1 MEGSII
7 IISIL
12 VILLWFYFMKYSEQ
26 ESKFL
31 PVMLKQKQVIS
42 RLKDENIKIK
52 SELKY
57 LHNYKNDVSKTF
69 QILDNELV
77 MINDRIKQTE
87 TVPSNQFSTQN
98 QPRSSFQTSFNPSIL
113 NTLLNSA
120 SIPTQQT
127 QPTQPTP
134 TQPTQPTQVNE
145 NEQLGGDLFNI
156 FNRFL
161 TGQNVSNFEFSI
173 PSDIQSNILSSD
185 ISSGILSSDISS
197 GILSSDISSG
207 ISSGILSSDIPS
219 SDIPSGIP
227 SSDIPSGIPSLDTS
241 SSSIPSSDVN
251 VQRSSLQF
259 STNIL
264 PLNNSYRRFLLNREQ
279 VEEPQQNKEHTSII

>member
-127 QPTQPTP
+127 QPTQPT
-134 TQPTQPTQVNE
+134 QVNE

-207 ISSGILSSDIPS
+207 ILSSDISSGISSGILSSD
-219 SDIPSGIP
+219 IP

>member
-1 MEGSII
+1 MDGSII

-26 ESKFL
+26 ESKYL
-31 PVMLKQKQVIS
+31 SVMLKQKQVIS
-42 RLKDENIKIK
+42 KLKVENVKMK

-77 MINDRIKQTE
+77 MINDRIKQTGDQ
-87 TVPSNQFSTQN
+87 VQNSTQT

-113 NTLLNSA
+113 STLLNSA
-120 SIPTQQT
+120 RVDQQSTEPIELTQPSQST
-127 QPTQPTP
+127 QPT
-134 TQPTQPTQVNE
+134 E
-145 NEQLGGDLFNI
+145 NEQPGGDLFNI

-173 PSDIQSNILSSD
+173 PPSVQSVNTDTETPIQRGS
-185 ISSGILSSDISS
+185 
-197 GILSSDISSG
+197 
-207 ISSGILSSDIPS
+207 
-219 SDIPSGIP
+219 
-227 SSDIPSGIPSLDTS
+227 
-241 SSSIPSSDVN
+241 V
-251 VQRSSLQF
+251 QF

-264 PLNNSYRRFLLNREQ
+264 PLNNSYRQFLLNRGGSSAYQRRESQ
-279 VEEPQQNKEHTSII
+279 PQQMDESEPEPQAQQDNEQEHETSII

>member
-1 MEGSII
+1 MDGSII

-26 ESKFL
+26 EGKFL

-42 RLKDENIKIK
+42 KLKDENVKMK

-77 MINDRIKQTE
+77 MINDKIKQADTI
-87 TVPSNQFSTQN
+87 SNDQVQTSTQT
-98 QPRSSFQTSFNPSIL
+98 QPVIPRSLFQTSFNPSIL

-120 SIPTQQT
+120 STQPTPTPTPPPPPTQQT
-127 QPTQPTP
+127 QHVQQTQPV
-134 TQPTQPTQVNE
+134 QPVQQNVEENQDENQNE
-145 NEQLGGDLFNI
+145 SEQDGDLFNI

-161 TGQNVSNFEFSI
+161 TGQNISNFEFSI
-173 PSDIQSNILSSD
+173 PSDT
-185 ISSGILSSDISS
+185 ISTETPIS
-197 GILSSDISSG
+197 
-207 ISSGILSSDIPS
+207 
-219 SDIPSGIP
+219 
-227 SSDIPSGIPSLDTS
+227 
-241 SSSIPSSDVN
+241 
-251 VQRSSLQF
+251 QRGSVRF

-264 PLNNSYRRFLLNREQ
+264 PLNDTYRQFILNRGNLSQRNEQ
-279 VEEPQQNKEHTSII
+279 VEEPEPRQENNEQKQEHENSII

>member
-1 MEGSII
+1 MDGSII

-42 RLKDENIKIK
+42 KLKDENVKMK

-77 MINDRIKQTE
+77 MINDKIKQTE
-87 TVPSNQFSTQN
+87 TISSDQVQNSTQTG
-98 QPRSSFQTSFNPSIL
+98 RSSFQTSFNPSIL
-113 NTLLNSA
+113 STLLNSA
-120 SIPTQQT
+120 SMSVDP
-127 QPTQPTP
+127 QPMEPMEP
-134 TQPTQPTQVNE
+134 MELMEPME
-145 NEQLGGDLFNI
+145 NEPEQPGGDLFNI

-173 PSDIQSNILSSD
+173 PSDVPSVPSVNTNTPIIQRGS
-185 ISSGILSSDISS
+185 
-197 GILSSDISSG
+197 
-207 ISSGILSSDIPS
+207 
-219 SDIPSGIP
+219 
-227 SSDIPSGIPSLDTS
+227 
-241 SSSIPSSDVN
+241 V
-251 VQRSSLQF
+251 QF

-264 PLNNSYRRFLLNREQ
+264 PLNNTYRQFLLNRNLRQEDVEEQ
-279 VEEPQQNKEHTSII
+279 GQEAEESEPQQDNEQEHETSII

>member
-1 MEGSII
+1 MDSSIIII

-42 RLKDENIKIK
+42 KLKDENVKMK

-87 TVPSNQFSTQN
+87 TVPSNDQVQSSTQTG
-98 QPRSSFQTSFNPSIL
+98 RSSFQTSFNRSIL
-113 NTLLNSA
+113 STLLNSA
-120 SIPTQQT
+120 SMSVDPEPMEPMEPMEPIEPT
-127 QPTQPTP
+127 
-134 TQPTQPTQVNE
+134 E
-145 NEQLGGDLFNI
+145 NEQPGGDLFNI

-173 PSDIQSNILSSD
+173 PSDVPSVPSVNTDTPIIQRGS
-185 ISSGILSSDISS
+185 
-197 GILSSDISSG
+197 
-207 ISSGILSSDIPS
+207 
-219 SDIPSGIP
+219 
-227 SSDIPSGIPSLDTS
+227 
-241 SSSIPSSDVN
+241 V
-251 VQRSSLQF
+251 QF

-264 PLNNSYRRFLLNREQ
+264 PLNNTYRQFLLNRGGGSQHREPEPEPEYQ
-279 VEEPQQNKEHTSII
+279 QEEPQQDNEQEHKTSII

>member
-1 MEGSII
+1 MDGSII

-26 ESKFL
+26 ESKYL

-42 RLKDENIKIK
+42 KLKVENVKMK

-77 MINDRIKQTE
+77 MINDRIKQTGDQ
-87 TVPSNQFSTQN
+87 VQNSTQT

-113 NTLLNSA
+113 STLLNSA
-120 SIPTQQT
+120 RVDQQSTEPIETTQPIEPTQLT
-127 QPTQPTP
+127 ET
-134 TQPTQPTQVNE
+134 E
-145 NEQLGGDLFNI
+145 NEQPGGDLFNI

-173 PSDIQSNILSSD
+173 PPSVQSVNTDTETPIIQRGS
-185 ISSGILSSDISS
+185 
-197 GILSSDISSG
+197 
-207 ISSGILSSDIPS
+207 
-219 SDIPSGIP
+219 
-227 SSDIPSGIPSLDTS
+227 
-241 SSSIPSSDVN
+241 V
-251 VQRSSLQF
+251 QF

-264 PLNNSYRRFLLNREQ
+264 PLNNSYRQFLLNRGGSSAYQRRESQ
-279 VEEPQQNKEHTSII
+279 PEPEPQAQQDNEQEHETSII